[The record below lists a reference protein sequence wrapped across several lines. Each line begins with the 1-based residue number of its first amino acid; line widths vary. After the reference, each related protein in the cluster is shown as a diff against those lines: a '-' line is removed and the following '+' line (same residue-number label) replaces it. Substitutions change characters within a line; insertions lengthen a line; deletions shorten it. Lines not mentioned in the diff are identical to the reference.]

1 MARKKYSM
9 TEARIRRFIREGRG
23 KGDGPNY
30 KPWHKVSDVPSLGRV
45 HRPFGIKA
53 SRQHHLLSDNEYYA
67 FLLFEWD
74 DRVIDIREQYP
85 LLDRRET
92 VEIAARCGVK
102 YPVDPLSGAL
112 WVLTTDFL
120 LTVKTK
126 NGTELIAR
134 TVKQAESL
142 SDKRTLEK
150 LEIERRFWECR
161 KVEWKI
167 LTDQQLKNQFT
178 SNLAWIF
185 DKETNLINRQNSI
198 IDETLCRE
206 IPLIKS
212 VEPYIPIK
220 KACGVIDEQS
230 GYQQGDSLAAL
241 RRLLWCKR
249 ILTNLNLSRLS
260 DLPISEFELAKGAF
274 NHEG

>member
-112 WVLTTDFL
+112 WVLTIDFL

-230 GYQQGDSLAAL
+230 GYPQGDSLAAL